1 MKVILLISVLILIGS
16 VLVLFEQSKAY
27 AGREMF
33 TCSMYHQEKDFDK
46 WWEINQHRYKEMSKT
61 DFEQFPFS
69 KGMITTFP
77 TIKKKPELI
86 KVGDVVSFKVN
97 DSDYE
102 VAHRVIKIYNDTKPW
117 IFKTLGD
124 NAFYPEEVIE
134 DKITGVFVEL
144 SFFKFFERDGCER

>member
-1 MKVILLISVLILIGS
+1 
-16 VLVLFEQSKAY
+16 
-27 AGREMF
+27 
-33 TCSMYHQEKDFDK
+33 
-46 WWEINQHRYKEMSKT
+46 MSKT